1 MDMSPDLE
9 ISNTSL
15 LQINQSLEATIR
27 KQTAEMQ
34 ELKMRMQSAQF
45 GGDLSWMTSD
55 KGMFSQDQDSSLM
68 GTMNGT
74 TSPEAAVIIHELT
87 ESERQAD
94 MTFKRLCLT
103 IDQMLYEAKQAL
115 DQSTKPSGVKVLS
128 SFDLYEKEAMED
140 AAHEDDLDA
149 ADQSIVL
156 DEDDIDA
163 IGGSSQ
169 QPHVE
174 KQESTTA
181 TTTTTAAP
189 LTSTSIMTTALRTAT
204 TAA

>member
-1 MDMSPDLE
+1 M
-9 ISNTSL
+9 
-15 LQINQSLEATIR
+15 
-27 KQTAEMQ
+27 
-34 ELKMRMQSAQF
+34 
-45 GGDLSWMTSD
+45 SWMTSD

-128 SFDLYEKEAMED
+128 SFDICKFL
-140 AAHEDDLDA
+140 
-149 ADQSIVL
+149 
-156 DEDDIDA
+156 
-163 IGGSSQ
+163 
-169 QPHVE
+169 
-174 KQESTTA
+174 STLFFVA
-181 TTTTTAAP
+181 GVGHC
-189 LTSTSIMTTALRTAT
+189 
-204 TAA
+204 